1 MTRLAAVMG
10 LERSDR
16 SVRLAPCV
24 DAVHAR
30 LVRLT
35 EGRRAGRRA
44 GQKCF
49 QEGELLFAPSSPL
62 PGGNT
67 RK

>member
-16 SVRLAPCV
+16 SVRLAPRV

-30 LVRLT
+30 LLPLRKGGGLVDAP
-35 EGRRAGRRA
+35 GRG
-44 GQKCF
+44 
-49 QEGELLFAPSSPL
+49 LLGAKSSSPF
-62 PGGNT
+62 
-67 RK
+67 